1 MAVTTKIYGLAQKHF
16 ASGDIVWATDTV
28 KVALATSTYT
38 PNQDTHEFFSD
49 ITNELAASGNY
60 TAGGAS
66 LASKAISYD
75 TATNNEILD
84 AADLTFT
91 ALTPS
96 AAFRYAIVYKSTGTS
111 TTSELIA
118 YIDFGA
124 DQNPAGS
131 DFTLSWAA
139 TGVLYLTTA

>member
-1 MAVTTKIYGLAQKHF
+1 MTTKVYGLAQKHF

-28 KVALATSTYT
+28 KVALLTSTYV
-38 PNQDTHEFFSD
+38 PNQDTHEFYSD
-49 ITNELAASGNY
+49 LTNELAASGNY
-60 TAGGAS
+60 TTGGAS

-96 AAFRYAIVYKSTGTS
+96 AAFRYAVVYKSTGTG
-111 TTSELIA
+111 TTSPLICWV
-118 YIDFGA
+118 DFGA
-124 DQNPAGS
+124 DQNPGGS
-131 DFTLSWAA
+131 DFTLTWAA
-139 TGVLYLTTA
+139 TGICYLTTA